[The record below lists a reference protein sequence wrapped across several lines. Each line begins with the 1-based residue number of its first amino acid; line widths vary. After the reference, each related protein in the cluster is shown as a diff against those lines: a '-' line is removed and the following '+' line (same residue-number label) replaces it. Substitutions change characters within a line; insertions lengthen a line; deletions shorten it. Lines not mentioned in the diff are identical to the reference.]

1 MKAKPMLADFEL
13 DGLEAIE
20 SFEQRVL
27 AEHRVPGLAGSY
39 LQDMGTEPNLI
50 LITGTKAGD
59 DARDAFLEKIRDLFN
74 KGEAV
79 TFTADI
85 NTATDL
91 TDVLIERLQVAEV
104 SGSPDTFRYLITL
117 RKYIKPPEP
126 PATGL
131 LDAGILGDAQSL
143 VGALSTLDQL
153 GSIPNI
159 GNPTEPLA
167 GAVDDVQ
174 SATSTLPGLVS
185 RLSALFG

>member
-13 DGLEAIE
+13 DGIQVVESLER
-20 SFEQRVL
+20 RVL

-39 LQDMGTEPNLI
+39 LQDMGTEANVVVI
-50 LITGTKAGD
+50 AGSKSGD
-59 DARDAFLEKIRDLFN
+59 DARDTFLEGIRDLFN

-91 TDVLIERLQVAEV
+91 TDVLIEDLQVAEV
-104 SGSPDTFRYLITL
+104 GGSPDSFRYLITL

-126 PATGL
+126 PATGM
-131 LDAGILGDAQSL
+131 LDGGILDDAQSL
-143 VGALSTLDQL
+143 VDTLSTLDQL
-153 GSIPNI
+153 GSIPDI
-159 GNPTEPLA
+159 GDPTKPL
-167 GAVDDVQ
+167 GSAVDDVQ
-174 SATSTLPGLVS
+174 SATSTLPGIVS